1 MNLEVSTKHDISIA
15 LNSLISKLELLLSNV
30 DSDILSLNKEGII
43 LHTKLQL
50 IFNFKP
56 GNHLEQK
63 MMEII
68 LNHAMA
74 AEKLGPGAFD
84 ETIRMTLEYLKQ
96 SNKGN
101 TLTPIK
107 NFSNGHSSL
116 ATVDDIEKIVIN
128 NLEKSDKKVSSML
141 REALALAGFGGRI
154 LVEKTSNLTPSVELV
169 RGYTFE
175 TQPAWSVSTR
185 LDEAR
190 AFVIDGYIESVSEI
204 HHLLSAAS
212 EAKETAVMFVRG
224 LSEEVIHT
232 LKINYDRGTL
242 KMIPIL
248 VKFDLDGINTVND
261 IAIVSGCDLVSSNK
275 GDLISS
281 IKYEEAPRLKSV
293 IVYPNKVVIHHDNT
307 SKNVAIH
314 VATLR
319 KKRSEPSVVDDV
331 GNLYDKRI
339 RTLSPN
345 HVIIR
350 LINDKDYVK
359 NSQAIDIALRTIKA
373 IVDHGVLNDC
383 GILMP
388 YSTKIASVI
397 HASKCHETL
406 INLGSIISS

>member
-1 MNLEVSTKHDISIA
+1 MNPEVSTKNEVATA
-15 LNSLISKLELLLSNV
+15 LINLSSKLEELISEV
-30 DSDILSLNKEGII
+30 DSQILTLNKNDLV

-50 IFNFKP
+50 IFNYKP
-56 GNHLEQK
+56 GNVLEHK
-63 MMEII
+63 ILEII

-96 SNKGN
+96 SRRGN
-101 TLTPIK
+101 HQVIK
-107 NFSNGHSSL
+107 NKFSNEHSSL
-116 ATVDDIEKIVIN
+116 ATVDDVETLVIH
-128 NLEKSDKKVSSML
+128 NLEKSNTNIASMT
-141 REALALAGFGGRI
+141 REAISLAGFGGRI
-154 LVEKTSNLTPSVELV
+154 LVEKTNNAMSSVELV

-175 TQPAWSVSTR
+175 TSPAWPVSAR

-204 HHLLSAAS
+204 HHLLSSAS

-261 IAIVSGCDLVSSNK
+261 IAIVSGCNLVSSNK

-359 NSQAIDIALRTIKA
+359 NSQAIDIALRTIKT

-383 GILMP
+383 GILIP
-388 YSTKIASVI
+388 YSTKIASAI
-397 HASKCHETL
+397 HASKCHDTL
-406 INLGSIISS
+406 TNLGSIISS

>member
-1 MNLEVSTKHDISIA
+1 
-15 LNSLISKLELLLSNV
+15 
-30 DSDILSLNKEGII
+30 
-43 LHTKLQL
+43 
-50 IFNFKP
+50 
-56 GNHLEQK
+56 
-63 MMEII
+63 
-68 LNHAMA
+68 
-74 AEKLGPGAFD
+74 
-84 ETIRMTLEYLKQ
+84 MTLEYLKQ

-116 ATVDDIEKIVIN
+116 AAVDDIEKIVIN
-128 NLEKSDKKVSSML
+128 NLEKSDKKASSML

-190 AFVIDGYIESVSEI
+190 VFVIDGYIESVSEI
-204 HHLLSAAS
+204 HQLLLAAS

-232 LKINYDRGTL
+232 LRINYDRGTL
-242 KMIPIL
+242 KLIPVL

-261 IAIVSGCDLVSSNK
+261 IAIVSGCNLISSNK

-293 IVYPNKVVIHHDNT
+293 IVYPNKVVIHHDET
-307 SKNVAIH
+307 SRNVSSH

-339 RTLSPN
+339 RSLSPN

-350 LINDKDYVK
+350 LTNDKDYVRI
-359 NSQAIDIALRTIKA
+359 SQAIDVALRTIKA
-373 IVDHGVLNDC
+373 IVDHGVLNDR

-406 INLGSIISS
+406 TNLGSIISS